1 MARGHWQIQKAHDE
15 QRRSYGK
22 VEAVAVENVPSPAL
36 DLAARATRL
45 IGNGL
50 YGVDLKEIDGRFYVM
65 EVNDN
70 PNIEAGYEDAVLKD
84 GLYRALVDYFL
95 ARFENR
101 TPNGARQPS

>member
-22 VEAVAVENVPSPAL
+22 VEAVAIENVPTPAI
-36 DLAARATRL
+36 DLAVRATSL

-65 EVNDN
+65 EINDN
-70 PNIEAGYEDAVLKD
+70 PNIEAGYEDTVLKD
-84 GLYRALVDYFL
+84 GLYAAIIDYFL

-101 TPNGARQPS
+101 VPTGVQ